1 MSFPPIVGAVVDWLR
16 AGYPEG
22 VPEQDY
28 IPLLALLERRLT
40 HDEVEMVADE
50 LVSRGDLPVTKADIQ
65 VLITKITNE
74 MPAERD
80 VNRVRAHLVEGGW
93 PLAHMHSSP
102 QDRHSSTREQHSW
115 RDR

>member
-1 MSFPPIVGAVVDWLR
+1 MGFPPIIGAVVDWLR

-28 IPLLALLERRLT
+28 IPLLALLERRLS
-40 HDEVEMVADE
+40 HDEVEMLADE
-50 LVSRGDLPVTKADIQ
+50 LTARGDIPVTKADIQ

-80 VNRVRAHLVEGGW
+80 VNRVRARLVEGGW
-93 PLAHMHSSP
+93 PLAHL
-102 QDRHSSTREQHSW
+102 RHEPHDQR
-115 RDR
+115 R